1 MDKEH
6 DSLNSKWRNTE
17 LAAAAVGITCV
28 ALVAWPLVLGAAGWT
43 AGGVAAGTFSSV
55 LRLIMLTLPC
65 IGSIAA
71 VVQGANVAAGSLF
84 ALAQSAGAEGTVAG
98 VIDGAIVGAGG
109 ATAVKRR
116 NTKMMARTS
125 AKTSARTMTKAER
138 SRKFSPVRRQTMRL
152 ESGRSLLIA
161 IALSR
166 LQCRAMMR
174 HLGPRAR

>member
-1 MDKEH
+1 MVRGKPWTIEDDRDKDKEC
-6 DSLNSKWRNTE
+6 DSSNNKWRNTE

-28 ALVAWPLVLGAAGWT
+28 ALVAWSLVLGAAEWT

-109 ATAVKRR
+109 ATAVREAFRGEETEYEDDGKDECEHECKD
-116 NTKMMARTS
+116 NDKGG
-125 AKTSARTMTKAER
+125 KKQE
-138 SRKFSPVRRQTMRL
+138 V
-152 ESGRSLLIA
+152 
-161 IALSR
+161 
-166 LQCRAMMR
+166 
-174 HLGPRAR
+174 